1 MDFAYSPRVEALRQQ
16 LNDFMERHIVPRIGQ
31 WHREV
36 QAGQYPVS
44 FMGDLKAL
52 ARALRFADGPDEVHL
67 YSVARLEL
75 AASQERRG

>member
-16 LNDFMERHIVPRIGQ
+16 LNDFMERYIVPRIGQ

-44 FMGDLKAL
+44 FMDDLKAL
-52 ARALRFADGPDEVHL
+52 ARSEASGKRVTETALVI
-67 YSVARLEL
+67 
-75 AASQERRG
+75 AALDAYLKK